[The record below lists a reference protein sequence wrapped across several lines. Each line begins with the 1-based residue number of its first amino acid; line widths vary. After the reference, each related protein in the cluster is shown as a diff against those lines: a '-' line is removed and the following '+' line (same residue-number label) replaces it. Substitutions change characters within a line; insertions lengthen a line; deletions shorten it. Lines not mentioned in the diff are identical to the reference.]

1 MSRRTIIIT
10 ILLALISLV
19 IIIAGQVFWVRKA
32 YALQEEQFNKRVFVA
47 LSEVVKQIHIIN
59 KDSAQAD
66 PVEQMTSNY
75 FIANINDTPQP
86 YLLENLIKSEFIKS
100 DLREDFEYGIYDCF
114 TDSIVFGSKVSWND
128 SLQTQP
134 AKRIQNLK
142 DFQSDGHYFGVLFPN
157 KTAFI
162 ILQLD
167 FWMYSSIVILLIIIF
182 FSYTIFVMLRQK
194 KLTDI
199 RTDFVNNM
207 THELK
212 TPISTI
218 GLSAEAI
225 SQTAVQEDKSRLNQ
239 YINIIKS
246 ENGRL
251 KTQVERVLQIAS
263 LTPKKVQLKNDRMD
277 IHELLK
283 TASETFQIQAAD
295 KEGELTFMPGAEHYH
310 VKGDVVHITNVIH
323 NLLDN
328 AIKYAEGR
336 PLVKV
341 RTFNDADLNL
351 LVEVADNGVGIGRQ
365 HQKMIFEKFYRVP
378 TGDLHSVR
386 GFGLGLFYVKTVL
399 KAHKANIKVH
409 SEPGKGSTFTLIFKT
424 EK

>member
-1 MSRRTIIIT
+1 MSRRTIIVT

-47 LSEVVKQIHIIN
+47 LSEVVKQIHIMN
-59 KDSAQAD
+59 KDSAQSD
-66 PVEQMTSNY
+66 PVKQMTSNY

-86 YLLENLIKSEFIKS
+86 YLLESLIKTEFSKS
-100 DLREDFEYGIYDCF
+100 DLMEDFEYGIYDCF
-114 TDSIVFGSKVSWND
+114 TDSIVFGSKVTWHD
-128 SLQTQP
+128 SLHTQP
-134 AKRIQNLK
+134 AKKIQTLK

-218 GLSAEAI
+218 GLSAEAL
-225 SQTAVQEDKSRLNQ
+225 SQPMVQKDNGRLNQ

-263 LTPKKVQLKNDRMD
+263 LTPKKVQLKNERMD
-277 IHELLK
+277 VHELLK
-283 TASETFQIQAAD
+283 TASDTFQIQAED
-295 KEGELTFMPGAEHYH
+295 KEGKLVFIAGAPQHY

-328 AIKYAEGR
+328 AIKYAESK
-336 PLVKV
+336 PEVTV
-341 RTFNDADLNL
+341 RTYNDNDKNL
-351 LVEVADNGVGIGRQ
+351 IVEVADNGVGISRQ

-399 KAHKANIKVH
+399 KAHKANIKVT
-409 SEPGKGSTFTLIFKT
+409 SEPGKGSTFTLTFKT

>member
-1 MSRRTIIIT
+1 MSRRTIIVT
-10 ILLALISLV
+10 ILLALVSLI

-66 PVEQMTSNY
+66 PVKQMTSNY

-86 YLLENLIKSEFIKS
+86 YLLESLIKSQFSKS
-100 DLREDFEYGIYDCF
+100 NLMEDFEYGIYDCF

-134 AKRIQNLK
+134 AQKIQSLK

-225 SQTAVQEDKSRLNQ
+225 SLAAVQEDKSRLNQ
-239 YINIIKS
+239 YIGIIKS

-263 LTPKKVQLKNDRMD
+263 LTPKKVQLKNDKMD
-277 IHELLK
+277 VHELLK
-283 TASETFQIQAAD
+283 TASETFQVQAAD
-295 KEGELTFMPGAEHYH
+295 KDGKLTFNPSAQFHC

-328 AIKYAEGR
+328 AIKYAEDN
-336 PLVKV
+336 PEVTV
-341 RTFNDADLNL
+341 RTSNDSDRNL
-351 LVEVADNGVGIGRQ
+351 LVEVADNGVGISRQ

-386 GFGLGLFYVKTVL
+386 GFGLGLFYVKTIL

-424 EK
+424 TK

>member
-1 MSRRTIIIT
+1 MSRRTIIVT

-47 LSEVVKQIHIIN
+47 LSEVVKQIHIMN

-66 PVEQMTSNY
+66 PVKQMTSNY

-86 YLLENLIKSEFIKS
+86 FLLESLIKSEFSKS
-100 DLREDFEYGIYDCF
+100 DLMEDFEYGIYDCF
-114 TDSIVFGSKVSWND
+114 TDSIVFGSRVTWND

-134 AKRIQNLK
+134 AKKIQTLK

-218 GLSAEAI
+218 GLSAEAL
-225 SQTAVQEDKSRLNQ
+225 SQPLVQNDSGRLNQ
-239 YINIIKS
+239 YISIIKS

-263 LTPKKVQLKNDRMD
+263 LTPKKVQLKNERMD
-277 IHELLK
+277 VHDLLK
-283 TASETFQIQAAD
+283 TASDTFQIQAED
-295 KEGELTFMPGAEHYH
+295 KDGKLIFLPGATHH
-310 VKGDVVHITNVIH
+310 FVKGDVVHITNVIH

-328 AIKYAEGR
+328 AIKYAEQQ
-336 PLVKV
+336 PAVTV
-341 RTFNDADLNL
+341 RTYNDSDKNL
-351 LVEVADNGVGIGRQ
+351 MVEVADNGVGISRQ

-399 KAHKANIKVH
+399 KAHKANIKVS

-424 EK
+424 DK